1 MCNCCAI
8 KLVSL
13 DRGGR
18 GLGRTLGLE
27 LGYFE
32 HLVALGLGRTCH
44 WQHEPK
50 CAHIV
55 AIIRRISSVLL
66 VLLVRGTFGFGY
78 CVPILGFLSR
88 MFLLLFS
95 LVFRL
100 EIVVVHGKFA

>member
-1 MCNCCAI
+1 MI

-18 GLGRTLGLE
+18 GLGRAFGLE
-27 LGYFE
+27 LGE
-32 HLVALGLGRTCH
+32 QPVALGLGRTCH
-44 WQHEPK
+44 WLHEPK

-88 MFLLLFS
+88 MFLLLCS

-100 EIVVVHGKFA
+100 EIGVVHGKFS